1 MSADIDAAE
10 LAERDTRF
18 DTAFTTEELGAAA
31 RPFDETVH
39 DTLRW
44 LVETGHLEP
53 KYVGTL
59 CTAACRLTSRSM
71 TAKASP
77 VAYVGSVTTLDA
89 TTAPGIRPDSTVER
103 AIAATKPHLRGWL
116 HAGVTP
122 LVLAAGIVLICLS
135 PTPMARLAAS
145 IYALSGFLL
154 FATSALFHRGNWSPV
169 ADRRFNRI
177 DHANIYL
184 IIAGSYTPVALLG
197 LPSPTREMLLTF
209 VWVGA
214 LVGITFRML
223 WMGAPRMLYT
233 ALYIALGWS
242 VAPVIG
248 QLFATR
254 IAAAVLT
261 VVGGGLYTLGGVV
274 FGFKW
279 PDPSPLW
286 FGYHEVFHLATIAA
300 WTCQYIA
307 ISMLT
312 YR

>member
-1 MSADIDAAE
+1 
-10 LAERDTRF
+10 
-18 DTAFTTEELGAAA
+18 
-31 RPFDETVH
+31 
-39 DTLRW
+39 
-44 LVETGHLEP
+44 
-53 KYVGTL
+53 
-59 CTAACRLTSRSM
+59 M

-135 PTPMARLAAS
+135 PTPVARLAAS

-197 LPSPTREMLLTF
+197 LPSPTRETLLTF

-214 LVGITFRML
+214 LAGIAFRML

-279 PDPSPLW
+279 PGPSAVW
-286 FGYHEVFHLATIAA
+286 FGYHEVFHLATVAA